1 LQVIE
6 HLPEQ
11 RLHHVGIALFV
22 RMRESVAARR
32 GRRADRKQ
40 LRAVVTQG
48 VAQIVQP
55 NAMCQLAIKKADHV
69 APWRECPTLF
79 VDPILGSQTAD
90 HPDGDE
96 LAKLIEYDRT
106 VLGWFWFFHLLTS
119 LVGSQPKPTTFLLF
133 RKSLWDDCEY
143 FTLFQKEIVF
153 TDIAQLPS
161 TTNIS

>member
-69 APWRECPTLF
+69 ASWRKCPTLF
-79 VDPILGSQTAD
+79 VDPILGGQTAD

-133 RKSLWDDCEY
+133 
-143 FTLFQKEIVF
+143 
-153 TDIAQLPS
+153 
-161 TTNIS
+161 

>member
-1 LQVIE
+1 MKVIE

-22 RMRESVAARR
+22 RMRESVAARW

-69 APWRECPTLF
+69 APWRECATLF
-79 VDPILGSQTAD
+79 VDPILSGQTAD

-106 VLGWFWFFHLLTS
+106 VLGWFWFVFHT
-119 LVGSQPKPTTFLLF
+119 GFFGRKPPKANHFLIF
-133 RKSLWDDCEY
+133 
-143 FTLFQKEIVF
+143 
-153 TDIAQLPS
+153 
-161 TTNIS
+161 